1 MQTLTETAHGSTIQR
16 GWRITRAGF
25 GILLV
30 LLTLNPMK
38 IAIIAPPFIAV
49 PPRKYGGTELF
60 IAELA
65 RGLQLQGIDV
75 TVYTNGE
82 STIDAPMRWLYPK
95 GEWPLRSEMEAS
107 LRGLNH
113 SAWALKEAAQA
124 ADLINVNSAPG
135 LSFSRFIDVPM
146 VYTVHHAFDP
156 ALSEFYQAY
165 PKASYVTISDF
176 QREKLSMPDMR
187 TIHHGINPSLYPVV
201 EKKQEY
207 LAFLGRIAPPK
218 GTHLAIEIAKK
229 SGIPLKIAGEIQP
242 VYKSY
247 WETMIKPNVD
257 GKFIE
262 YVGEVG
268 MEDKVELLG
277 HSKAMLFPVQ
287 WDEPF
292 GLVMIEALACGTPV
306 LALPGGSVV
315 EVVKEGV
322 SGNVRGSSAELAECA
337 RNLDI
342 PAPVIRGYVEEYF
355 SVDRMARDY
364 ITLYSEI
371 LRDGVA
377 ETEQIVA

>member
-1 MQTLTETAHGSTIQR
+1 M
-16 GWRITRAGF
+16 RIA
-25 GILLV
+25 L
-30 LLTLNPMK
+30 
-38 IAIIAPPFIAV
+38 IAPPFIAV
-49 PPRKYGGTELF
+49 PPQKYGGTELF

-65 RGLQLQGIDV
+65 SGLQLQGVEV

-82 STIDAPMRWLYPK
+82 STVDTPMRWLYPK
-95 GEWPLRSEMEAS
+95 GEWPLRSDVEGS
-107 LRGLNH
+107 LKGLNH
-113 SAWALKEAAQA
+113 FAWALKEAAQE
-124 ADLINVNSAPG
+124 ADLIHVNSAPG
-135 LSFSRFIDVPM
+135 LSFSRFIDVSM
-146 VYTVHHAFDP
+146 VYTVHHAYDP
-156 ALSEFYQAY
+156 VLSEFYQSY

-176 QREKLSMPDMR
+176 QREKLRMPDMR
-187 TIHHGINPSLYPVV
+187 TIHHGINPSLYPMV

-207 LAFLGRIAPPK
+207 LSFLGRIAPPK

-242 VYKSY
+242 VYKNY
-247 WETMIKPNVD
+247 WETMVKPHVD

-268 MEDKVELLG
+268 MKDKVELLG
-277 HSKAMLFPVQ
+277 NSKAMLFPVQ

-292 GLVMIEALACGTPV
+292 GLVMIEAMACGTPV

-322 SGNVRGSSAELAECA
+322 SGNMRSTADELAECA

-342 PAPVIRGYVEEYF
+342 RAPIVRGYMEEFF
-355 SVDRMARDY
+355 SVERMTRDY
-364 ITLYSEI
+364 INLYSEI